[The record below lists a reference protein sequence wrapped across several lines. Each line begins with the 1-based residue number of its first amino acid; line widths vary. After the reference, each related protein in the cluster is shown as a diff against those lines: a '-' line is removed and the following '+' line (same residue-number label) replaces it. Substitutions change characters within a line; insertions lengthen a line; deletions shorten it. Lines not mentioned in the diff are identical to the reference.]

1 MSNDIFNY
9 YHKFSDLKHEAVTI
23 INNYSGKKGIIRHEN
38 GDIELKL
45 VTENPGDHQ
54 IVIIGRK
61 YGPILRERAIQSLMD
76 AFAKAGGKYED
87 DSFRN
92 SLGESYSE
100 TDQALFAGWEAERIF
115 YLADIAINEQNKPA
129 RPKKWELKNY
139 WDDDCTV
146 ECRYFPTR
154 KEAHAFA
161 EKEGYTN
168 FKVVPVYG

>member
-9 YHKFSDLKHEAVTI
+9 YHKFSDLKHEAVNI
-23 INNYSGKKGIIRHEN
+23 INNYSGKKGIIQHEN

-45 VTENPGDHQ
+45 VKEDPDDHQ

-92 SLGESYSE
+92 ACGESYFES
-100 TDQALFAGWEAERIF
+100 DKALSVGWDAERIF
-115 YLADIAINEQNKPA
+115 YLADIALNEQKKPA
-129 RPKKWELKNY
+129 KPKKWELKNY
-139 WDDDCTV
+139 WDDDSTV
-146 ECRYFPTR
+146 ECRYFPTK
-154 KEAHAFA
+154 KEALAFA
-161 EKEGYTN
+161 EKEGYTDTQ
-168 FKVVPVYG
+168 VVPVYD